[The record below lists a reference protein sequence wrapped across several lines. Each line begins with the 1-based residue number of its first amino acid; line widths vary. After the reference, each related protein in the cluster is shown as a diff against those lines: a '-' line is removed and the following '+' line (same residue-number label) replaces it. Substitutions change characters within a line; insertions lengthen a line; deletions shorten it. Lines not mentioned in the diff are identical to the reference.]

1 MIGYIKGIISEI
13 GEGTVTIEN
22 NGIGYVVN
30 VPDVTAFAADE
41 QSGKTTVVYT
51 VMMVR
56 EDDISLCGFSSAAER
71 RMFNR
76 LLTVNGVGSK
86 AALALLGTLSAEA
99 LSKAIVFEDID
110 SITRAPGIGK
120 KSAQRIVL
128 ELKDKLGD
136 ISGFTKEERTF
147 ASEETVNSGDGD
159 PKTEALQALVALG
172 YSKAEAAAALGKIKE
187 EVSSSQDYI
196 RQALSKL

>member
-13 GEGTVTIEN
+13 GEGTITIEN

-30 VPDVTAFAADE
+30 VPDVTAFAGHE
-41 QSGKTTVVYT
+41 QSGRETTVYT

-56 EDDISLCGFSSAAER
+56 EDDISLCGFGSAGER

-76 LLTVNGVGSK
+76 LLTVNGVGAK

-128 ELKDKLGD
+128 ELKEKLGD
-136 ISGFTKEERTF
+136 ISGFTNEERTF
-147 ASEETVNSGDGD
+147 ATEEAVNSAEGD

-187 EVSSSQDYI
+187 EFSSSQDYI